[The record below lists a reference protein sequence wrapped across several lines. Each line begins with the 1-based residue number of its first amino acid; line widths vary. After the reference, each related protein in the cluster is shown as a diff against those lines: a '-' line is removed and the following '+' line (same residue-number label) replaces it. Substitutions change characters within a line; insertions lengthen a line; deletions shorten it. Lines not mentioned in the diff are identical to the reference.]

1 MSYVGQFIAGQID
14 GSRDQ
19 NTLTDIYDSAQGRV
33 IRQVIWAN
41 QEQVHRAL
49 ASATAAFAGWAGTSP
64 LRRAA
69 ILFEFRQR
77 LLAAEEDLVR
87 LIGEEHGKI
96 GHDAQGEL
104 RRGLDVVDFACGI
117 PHLLKGRFSSQISRG
132 IDVHDF
138 REPLGTVVGI
148 TPFNFPI
155 MVPLWMFPIAI
166 ACGNCFILKASEQ
179 VPSAALRMAQ
189 LLTEAGLPSG
199 VFQVLQ
205 GGASVS
211 QSLVDAP
218 SVRAVSFVGST
229 PIAQSVFLRASSNF
243 KRVQALGGAKNHLI
257 VMPDAD
263 PSRAVDALTSAAF
276 GAAGQRCMA
285 ISVGVIVG
293 EQKTLIERIAVRSRN
308 LTLGAW
314 NNKEADLGPLI
325 SPQHFKRVLAAIDKG
340 VAEGAQ
346 LVVDGRNVSVEGF
359 PRGFFVGPTV
369 FSNVRTDMTIYTDE
383 IFGPVLCLVAVQS
396 LDEAIALLNKQEFG
410 NGAAIMTN
418 DGAVARKFARE
429 APAGMIGI
437 NVPIPVPPAFHSFG
451 GWKHSLFG
459 ESHVHGEE
467 GVNFYTKIKTITSR
481 WDHEPSQAGLSM
493 PVHG

>member
-1 MSYVGQFIAGQID
+1 M
-14 GSRDQ
+14 
-19 NTLTDIYDSAQGRV
+19 
-33 IRQVIWAN
+33 
-41 QEQVHRAL
+41 
-49 ASATAAFAGWAGTSP
+49 
-64 LRRAA
+64 
-69 ILFEFRQR
+69 
-77 LLAAEEDLVR
+77 
-87 LIGEEHGKI
+87 
-96 GHDAQGEL
+96 
-104 RRGLDVVDFACGI
+104 
-117 PHLLKGRFSSQISRG
+117 
-132 IDVHDF
+132 
-138 REPLGTVVGI
+138 
-148 TPFNFPI
+148 
-155 MVPLWMFPIAI
+155 
-166 ACGNCFILKASEQ
+166 
-179 VPSAALRMAQ
+179 
-189 LLTEAGLPSG
+189 
-199 VFQVLQ
+199 
-205 GGASVS
+205 
-211 QSLVDAP
+211 
-218 SVRAVSFVGST
+218 
-229 PIAQSVFLRASSNF
+229 
-243 KRVQALGGAKNHLI
+243 GGAKNHLI